1 MKGKMNMN
9 NVPDSS
15 FLQFGPWKLL
25 LLSILCALCMWT
37 YFYRVLIAH
46 QVRDSTARGT
56 PRGNLSDL
64 YPRWLGARELL
75 LHGRDPYSPE
85 FTREIQ
91 AGYYGRPLDPDAPG
105 ERNYQ
110 QGFYYPVYVAFCL
123 APTIH
128 LSFETVR
135 KGFFWV
141 LLGLTLTT
149 VPLWPFVLRWSVPV
163 WVYVSLVVFT
173 IGSLPFIEGLMLQQI
188 TLFVVPLLIVALAL
202 FASGHPIPA
211 GVLLAFATIKPQ
223 LVWLLLFWLMLWTLA
238 DWRRRYRWAASFLFT
253 MTILCAAAEWYLP
266 HWIPQFIQA
275 MREYPT
281 YTDAVSTLDKLLAS
295 PWAWITRAL
304 AVAATLHV
312 GWKNRMCAQD
322 TVAFTLTVVL
332 ILTVTI
338 IVIPS
343 YALYNEV
350 LLLPAL
356 LMLVRDY
363 KQRATMNSM
372 GRALLA
378 LAAIL
383 LLWQWATSIV
393 LAGLSFVLP
402 APTVQAAWAVPLW
415 TVLHLP
421 VVVAALVLIMS
432 YRKTFPAAAGPGS
445 S

>member
-1 MKGKMNMN
+1 
-9 NVPDSS
+9 
-15 FLQFGPWKLL
+15 
-25 LLSILCALCMWT
+25 
-37 YFYRVLIAH
+37 
-46 QVRDSTARGT
+46 
-56 PRGNLSDL
+56 
-64 YPRWLGARELL
+64 
-75 LHGRDPYSPE
+75 
-85 FTREIQ
+85 
-91 AGYYGRPLDPDAPG
+91 
-105 ERNYQ
+105 
-110 QGFYYPVYVAFCL
+110 
-123 APTIH
+123 
-128 LSFETVR
+128 
-135 KGFFWV
+135 
-141 LLGLTLTT
+141 
-149 VPLWPFVLRWSVPV
+149 
-163 WVYVSLVVFT
+163 
-173 IGSLPFIEGLMLQQI
+173 
-188 TLFVVPLLIVALAL
+188 
-202 FASGHPIPA
+202 
-211 GVLLAFATIKPQ
+211 
-223 LVWLLLFWLMLWTLA
+223 
-238 DWRRRYRWAASFLFT
+238 
-253 MTILCAAAEWYLP
+253 
-266 HWIPQFIQA
+266 
-275 MREYPT
+275 
-281 YTDAVSTLDKLLAS
+281 
-295 PWAWITRAL
+295 
-304 AVAATLHV
+304 
-312 GWKNRMCAQD
+312 MCAQD

>member
-1 MKGKMNMN
+1 MRPGISYKPLGL
-9 NVPDSS
+9 V
-15 FLQFGPWKLL
+15 LAAAV
-25 LLSILCALCMWT
+25 CAAGVWL
-37 YFYRVLIAH
+37 YANRVLIPH
-46 QVRDSTARGT
+46 QISDAAAQGR

-64 YPRWLGARELL
+64 YLHWVGARELL
-75 LHGRDPYSPE
+75 LNGRNPYSPE
-85 FTREIQ
+85 VTREIQ
-91 AGYYGRPLDPDAPG
+91 QGYYGRPLDPSRPG
-105 ERNYQ
+105 DPRDQ
-110 QGFYYPVYVAFCL
+110 RFAYPVYVTFLL
-123 APTIH
+123 APTLH
-128 LSFETVR
+128 LPFEIVR
-135 KGFFWV
+135 KGFLWFSFW
-141 LLGLTLTT
+141 LTVAT
-149 VPLWPFVLRWSVPV
+149 VPLWLRVLRWSPPL
-163 WVYVSLVVFT
+163 WTQVSLVVFT
-173 IGSLPFIEGLMLQQI
+173 LGSLPVMQGLKLQQM
-188 TLFVVPLLIVALAL
+188 TLLVAAFVVIGLALLASHQSIAAGVALAL
-202 FASGHPIPA
+202 
-211 GVLLAFATIKPQ
+211 ATIKPQ